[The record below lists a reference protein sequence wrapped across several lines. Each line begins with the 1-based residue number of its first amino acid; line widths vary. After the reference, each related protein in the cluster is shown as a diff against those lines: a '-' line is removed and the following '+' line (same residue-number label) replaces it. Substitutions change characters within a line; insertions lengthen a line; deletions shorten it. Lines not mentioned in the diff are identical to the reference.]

1 MRVLTDP
8 VEIRAFRKRQ
18 IRKILKMAKSE
29 ISRGTCKVWHFMR
42 ASLINVS
49 FCAGLIAIW
58 VFAIALLV
66 WSCNVFLEFCTV
78 NW

>member
-18 IRKILKMAKSE
+18 IRKIGRMMKAE
-29 ISRGTCKVWHFMR
+29 AARGAYKAWHMMR
-42 ASLINVS
+42 TGLINIS
-49 FCAGLIAIW
+49 LCAGCLAIW
-58 VFAIALLV
+58 VFAIALMV